1 MQTFI
6 KTLVGDG
13 RNFLVA
19 GVCIGFAVL
28 LLHSP
33 LTMFAGIG
41 LPVALLA
48 GAAYVAKH

>member
-1 MQTFI
+1 MRGFI

-13 RNFLVA
+13 RNLMAA
-19 GVCIGFAVL
+19 GLCIGFAIL

-33 LTMFAGIG
+33 LAMLAGIA